1 MVLIWECPLALR
13 KSSVRGIFPNTYA
26 KYYSSTYSQSAAAT
40 RKIDVNIAIREY
52 CGNSQTIVKRGD
64 HNTETHYLLS
74 QLGSYI

>member
-40 RKIDVNIAIREY
+40 RKIDVNIAIRE
-52 CGNSQTIVKRGD
+52 
-64 HNTETHYLLS
+64 
-74 QLGSYI
+74 